1 MWNVHLAEAEH
12 RFAVCVCG
20 GAPLAG
26 SRVEDEWSGEVSG
39 FGAGGEQGA
48 GFVGKL
54 DHTLQ
59 SIPERRGVLSYESAK
74 FETSGAVGGRLARL
88 AVLEGILYLGR
99 MVNVR
104 GRFFTLFAFSVILVS
119 LAACGG
125 ASGGGGGADESTPSQ
140 SPPDEETS
148 EETASSGGGEEM
160 SLREMVGQMFVVSA
174 QGTEREY
181 YIDKMIEGRNIGGV
195 LLFGYNMES
204 EEQVRSF
211 ADSMQRLSMETEPAI
226 PMFVAVDQEGGE
238 VGSAP
243 WVAPQP
249 AAADVGARG
258 NPEEARAIA
267 EQIGTELLRAG
278 VNTDFAPV
286 VDTGFGGA
294 IGTRSY
300 GEDPNLVSQM
310 GAASVA
316 GFESA
321 GIASSAKHFP
331 NHGPATSD
339 SHVSLPV
346 IEHDMATVMS
356 YDIPPF
362 AAAIEAGAPMVMVG
376 HLVYP
381 AIDAE
386 NPASLSPE
394 AYAMLREDLGFEGVA
409 VTDDLVMEG
418 ATGGGPPSEAVVRAV
433 KAGAD
438 LLILS
443 SPPEEQAAA
452 YDAVVAAVESGEI
465 PEERIRA
472 SVERI
477 LEVKESY
484 SFYET
489 PEG

>member
-1 MWNVHLAEAEH
+1 MPET
-12 RFAVCVCG
+12 
-20 GAPLAG
+20 
-26 SRVEDEWSGEVSG
+26 SGEVG
-39 FGAGGEQGA
+39 D
-48 GFVGKL
+48 K
-54 DHTLQ
+54 
-59 SIPERRGVLSYESAK
+59 
-74 FETSGAVGGRLARL
+74 LARL
-88 AVLEGILYLGR
+88 SVLEGNLHLDHMANGLGC
-99 MVNVR
+99 
-104 GRFFTLFAFSVILVS
+104 FFRLVAISLFAVS

-125 ASGGGGGADESTPSQ
+125 ASGEGGGGASSETPPPEESTGEVS
-140 SPPDEETS
+140 S
-148 EETASSGGGEEM
+148 ASSSSGKVEGM

-174 QGTEREY
+174 QGTQREY
-181 YIDKMIEGRNIGGV
+181 YIDKMIEERNIGGV

-204 EEQVRSF
+204 EGQVSSF
-211 ADSMQRLSMETEPAI
+211 VDSMQKLSMETEPAI

-238 VGSAP
+238 VASAP

-258 NPEEARAIA
+258 NPAEARAIS

-294 IGTRSY
+294 IGSRSY

-310 GAASVA
+310 GAASIS

-321 GIASSAKHFP
+321 GIATSAKHFP

-346 IEHDMATVMS
+346 IEHDMATVNS
-356 YDIPPF
+356 YDLPPF
-362 AAAIEAGAPMVMVG
+362 ASAIEAGVPMVMVG

-386 NPASLSPE
+386 NPASLSPG
-394 AYAMLREDLGFEGVA
+394 AYEMLREDLGFDGVA

-418 ATGGGPPSEAVVRAV
+418 ATGGGPPAEAVVRAV
-433 KAGAD
+433 EAGAD

-452 YDAVVAAVESGEI
+452 YDAVVEAVESGEI

-477 LEVKESY
+477 LEVKERY
-484 SFYET
+484 SLYEAS
-489 PEG
+489 EG

>member
-1 MWNVHLAEAEH
+1 
-12 RFAVCVCG
+12 
-20 GAPLAG
+20 
-26 SRVEDEWSGEVSG
+26 
-39 FGAGGEQGA
+39 
-48 GFVGKL
+48 
-54 DHTLQ
+54 
-59 SIPERRGVLSYESAK
+59 
-74 FETSGAVGGRLARL
+74 
-88 AVLEGILYLGR
+88 
-99 MVNVR
+99 
-104 GRFFTLFAFSVILVS
+104 
-119 LAACGG
+119 
-125 ASGGGGGADESTPSQ
+125 
-140 SPPDEETS
+140 
-148 EETASSGGGEEM
+148 M

-181 YIDKMIEGRNIGGV
+181 YIDKMIEDRNIGGV

-204 EEQVRSF
+204 EEQVSSF
-211 ADSMQRLSMETEPAI
+211 VDSMQELSMETEPAI

-243 WVAPQP
+243 WVTPQP
-249 AAADVGARG
+249 AAAEVGARG
-258 NPEEARAIA
+258 DPEEARAIS
-267 EQIGTELLRAG
+267 ERIGTELLRAG

-286 VDTGFGGA
+286 VDTGFGEA
-294 IGTRSY
+294 IGSRSY

-310 GAASVA
+310 GAASVS
-316 GFESA
+316 GFEAA

-339 SHVSLPV
+339 SHESLPV
-346 IEHDMATVMS
+346 IEHDMATVNS
-356 YDIPPF
+356 YDLPPF
-362 AAAIEAGAPMVMVG
+362 QAAIEAGVPMVMVG

-465 PEERIRA
+465 SEARIRA
-472 SVERI
+472 SVARI